1 MKRRL
6 KQAFIDSDQRKS
18 IDVLNMQLRV
28 ACIDDQLH
36 AVRYLLEEG
45 ADPFQIVS
53 GINSTPCYTES
64 SFRNLKNTIV
74 DNIGPIRRENS
85 TDDSSISRQT

>member
-1 MKRRL
+1 MKKRR
-6 KQAFIDSDQRKS
+6 KQALLDIDQRKS

-28 ACIDDQLH
+28 ACVDDQLY

-53 GINSTPCYTES
+53 
-64 SFRNLKNTIV
+64 
-74 DNIGPIRRENS
+74 
-85 TDDSSISRQT
+85 

>member
-1 MKRRL
+1 MKKRL
-6 KQAFIDSDQRKS
+6 KQAFIENDRTKS

-53 GINSTPCYTES
+53 G
-64 SFRNLKNTIV
+64 K
-74 DNIGPIRRENS
+74 
-85 TDDSSISRQT
+85 SR

>member
-1 MKRRL
+1 MRRRVE
-6 KQAFIDSDQRKS
+6 QAFMENDQRKS

-45 ADPFQIVS
+45 AEPFQIVS
-53 GINSTPCYTES
+53 
-64 SFRNLKNTIV
+64 
-74 DNIGPIRRENS
+74 
-85 TDDSSISRQT
+85 

>member
-1 MKRRL
+1 MKKRL
-6 KQAFIDSDQRKS
+6 KQAFIESDQTKS

-36 AVRYLLEEG
+36 AVRYLLEKG

-53 GINSTPCYTES
+53 GIKSMTTRHRTMLSHRSPT
-64 SFRNLKNTIV
+64 
-74 DNIGPIRRENS
+74 
-85 TDDSSISRQT
+85 